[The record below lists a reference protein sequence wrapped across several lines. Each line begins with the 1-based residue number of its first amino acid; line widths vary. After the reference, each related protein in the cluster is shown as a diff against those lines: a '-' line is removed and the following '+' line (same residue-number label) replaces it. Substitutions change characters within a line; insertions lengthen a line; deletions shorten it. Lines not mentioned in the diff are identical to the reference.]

1 MARPVPIERRPYKI
15 RAWVSV
21 DPGTRLDDRGRLA
34 LIESWRTLVRR
45 FVGTPWNLDV
55 DEGNGPLVEGG
66 LEELGQEVIAPL
78 AKEYDKVWL
87 IRIGP
92 AASGY
97 DLSGREYD
105 AATTVLGPLKRR
117 PAPYPDDLARALLNL
132 ALDVFAPTAEIGEA
146 SGGGVSVKVQGGALP
161 VADPIGRLVRVG
173 TVFRPVRIYARPDGS
188 TLRLD
193 LIRSTYLPVLSIE
206 GASAR
211 CSIVSAYR
219 DPLTTRSMQTTR
231 LLAVG
236 IEPANVPTRL
246 RFMVAGAERTPAAG
260 YTLTARR
267 VPDAPPREV
276 GTTDRDGRITLP
288 AGFADGLV
296 VVRLL
301 AANIEPL
308 IEFPLMPGELIDEK
322 TYVIEGTKS
331 KAVAFETRLY
341 ALRDDVLDQI
351 ARRRRIEARMKARAE
366 GDAWDEVALLLD
378 QFRTL
383 PSREAMQ
390 KALQT
395 VEDEARH
402 QQDPK
407 TPILTKAAQALLADT
422 RSMIEGYLDDDL
434 FKAYDDALQ
443 QARARP
449 AAAAA
454 KPAAA
459 SKPVHPGA
467 AAPAPAA
474 RPPAPAPAAKPAAP
488 KPKTVVPV
496 NPF

>member
-1 MARPVPIERRPYKI
+1 
-15 RAWVSV
+15 
-21 DPGTRLDDRGRLA
+21 
-34 LIESWRTLVRR
+34 
-45 FVGTPWNLDV
+45 
-55 DEGNGPLVEGG
+55 
-66 LEELGQEVIAPL
+66 
-78 AKEYDKVWL
+78 
-87 IRIGP
+87 
-92 AASGY
+92 
-97 DLSGREYD
+97 
-105 AATTVLGPLKRR
+105 
-117 PAPYPDDLARALLNL
+117 
-132 ALDVFAPTAEIGEA
+132 
-146 SGGGVSVKVQGGALP
+146 
-161 VADPIGRLVRVG
+161 
-173 TVFRPVRIYARPDGS
+173 
-188 TLRLD
+188 
-193 LIRSTYLPVLSIE
+193 
-206 GASAR
+206 
-211 CSIVSAYR
+211 VSAYR
-219 DPLTTRSMQTTR
+219 DPLTIRSMQTTR

-236 IEPANVPTRL
+236 IEPADVPTRL
-246 RFMVAGAERTPAAG
+246 RFVVAGAERTPAAG

-341 ALRDDVLDQI
+341 ALRDDVLDQL
-351 ARRRRIEARMKARAE
+351 ARRRRIEAQMKARAE
-366 GDAWDEVALLLD
+366 GNAWDEVALLLD

-383 PSREAMQ
+383 PSRETMQ

-395 VEDEARH
+395 VEDEARR

-449 AAAAA
+449 PAAPAGSAAASKSKAA
-454 KPAAA
+454 HPAVAAPAAA
-459 SKPVHPGA
+459 S
-467 AAPAPAA
+467 
-474 RPPAPAPAAKPAAP
+474 PPAPAPAAKPAAP
-488 KPKTVVPV
+488 QPKPKVVVPV
-496 NPF
+496 RPF